1 MHGSLNGHLDHIPV
15 TMMGTFKYLNSK
27 LSNKVGHTSLPAT
40 VLACETR
47 NLPYDDD
54 DDEIDGSLSALKPP
68 PQSYDSSD
76 YDDSDEESSQ
86 QQEDVVIA

>member
-1 MHGSLNGHLDHIPV
+1 
-15 TMMGTFKYLNSK
+15 MMGTFRYFNSK
-27 LSNKVGHTSLPAT
+27 LSNKVGHTSLPAAT

-47 NLPYDDD
+47 NLSYDDD

-68 PQSYDSSD
+68 PQSYDSTD
-76 YDDSDEESSQ
+76 YDDSGDESS

>member
-1 MHGSLNGHLDHIPV
+1 
-15 TMMGTFKYLNSK
+15 MMGTFKYFNSK
-27 LSNKVGHTSLPAT
+27 LSTKVGHTSLPAI
-40 VLACETR
+40 VPACETR
-47 NLPYDDD
+47 GLSYE

-76 YDDSDEESSQ
+76 YDDSDEESPQ